1 MERGMSYA
9 CYCLVSE
16 KGTTYVGFSTNVD
29 RRLRQ
34 HNCEIQGGAKA
45 THGKT
50 WKRICTVLGFP
61 TQQSAL
67 QFEWKWKHLTR
78 KMRGFTAVERRC
90 EALTV
95 LLNSEAS
102 TSKAA
107 PFSTYEGPLHIVV
120 EDDCATQLRDKDFR
134 YGVVLE

>member
-1 MERGMSYA
+1 MSYA

-16 KGTTYVGFSTNVD
+16 TGSTYVGFSVDVD

-34 HNCEIQGGAKA
+34 HNCELKGGARA

-78 KMRGFTAVERRC
+78 RTNGATAVERRC
-90 EALTV
+90 KALTS
-95 LLNSEAS
+95 LLNSECS
-102 TSKAA
+102 TSNAA
-107 PFSTYEGPLHIVV
+107 PFSSYEGPLHLII
-120 EDDCATQLRDKDFR
+120 EDECAAQLRDKDFR
-134 YGVVLE
+134 YGVILE